1 MELKKDK
8 NIEISTRNNVFYG
21 SDNLFFVHKKS
32 IKISKALYLITDIIK
47 DTEPLKQ
54 SIRQAGVDLI
64 NIKDTS
70 NVEQFLRVFG
80 GQIESIKSLLELGIF
95 TRNISQMNGEIIVRE
110 CDLLITLLDGY
121 TDSFSRDV
129 VPLDKHF
136 FAVEVEKTPSPFSAL
151 MHTEKQNEN
160 VSFKGHIKDTKSS
173 FRTVS
178 QKGVVDDLKNERSY
192 SQGQTNSF
200 QKSDRKD
207 KIIDIIKMKEEVTI
221 KDISSLITDC
231 SEKTIQRELNDLLNQ
246 GLLKKT
252 GERRWSKYSLL

>member
-70 NVEQFLRVFG
+70 NIERFLRIFG
-80 GQIESIKSLLELGIF
+80 GQIESIKSLIELGIF
-95 TRNISQMNGEIIVRE
+95 TRNISQMNGEIITRE
-110 CDLLITLLDGY
+110 CDLLINLLDGY
-121 TDSFSRDV
+121 TENFSRDV

-136 FAVEVEKTPSPFSAL
+136 FAVEVEKTPSPFSVL
-151 MHTEKQNEN
+151 MHTEKQNEGM
-160 VSFKGHIKDTKSS
+160 SFKGQLKDSGSS
-173 FRTVS
+173 VRHLV
-178 QKGVVDDLKNERSY
+178 QKGSGEGVKNDKPD
-192 SQGQTNSF
+192 SQGQVTVF

-207 KIIDIIKMKEEVTI
+207 KIMDIIKKKEEVTI